1 MNHAYCVLLP
11 GARPEPSGA
20 HLHAAAYRCWYET
33 WSEAFRELGKEG
45 PLHSDAFTRQG
56 EMCALFLDEQCMALS
71 FMTTMDLEDP
81 FARAD
86 SYFHNW
92 SAQALRALARDG
104 TLVVVNSNF
113 TVHPNARRATP
124 GFSLK
129 DVLMGLCNER
139 FLESRAAAMTGAVRK
154 SRNVHGLV
162 RRWGAV
168 TIEEDRP
175 SGHGDLVDLVA
186 FHKPEVTS
194 RPPLELDAT
203 VRQLWQARTIVRP
216 QAPSL

>member
-1 MNHAYCVLLP
+1 MTAIHCVLLP
-11 GARPEPSGA
+11 GARPEPAGA
-20 HLHAAAYRCWYET
+20 KLHAAAYRCWYEA
-33 WSEAFRELGKEG
+33 WSEAFRELGKAG
-45 PLHSDAFTRQG
+45 PLHSDAFTRQQ
-56 EMCALFLDEQCMALS
+56 EMCALFLGEQCVALS
-71 FMTTMDLEDP
+71 FISSLDLEHP

-92 SAQALRALARDG
+92 SDRALASVARDG
-104 TLVVVNSNF
+104 SLVMINSNF
-113 TVHPNARRATP
+113 TVHPTARRAAP

-129 DVLMGLCNER
+129 DVLLGLCLER

-186 FHKPEVTS
+186 FYKPEATS

-203 VRQLWQARTIVRP
+203 VLQLWHGRTVVRS
-216 QAPSL
+216 QS